1 MRLPLL
7 ALVIAV
13 AATSSC
19 GAPRQVADTWAD
31 GTPRRSGSLKGPK
44 QIGTWTYNHPG
55 GAKAASGAFAGSM
68 QEGPWTLWHPNGALA
83 AQGAYSAGL
92 RSGHWRYQRADG
104 SLQAQGDYRADR
116 QEGLWVSYHADGRT
130 PSAVAFY
137 RRGIWNGPYA
147 TFQADGARSE
157 AGVMLAG
164 VRATWLAAG
173 EAAPAGD
180 PSTAV
185 PDAPLAVRRADGV
198 TVLGLGEA
206 RLWIAADGR
215 PALIGDPPVV
225 EELRAAAGG
234 AAPTAV
240 AMVPPL
246 PELPPAQPWH
256 NMSMAISPAELPP
269 PLPAPVEDPAL
280 PPAAAELSPIA
291 TLPGWWTSDQEAGAA
306 RLLSRYRGQAA
317 VDPGEYGG
325 QPVEVSRA
333 RPAWH
338 GRPMPQTR
346 FLGSD
351 GAVLDLAAWKGRKV
365 VLVVM
370 RGFSG
375 QVCIYCATQTAALAE
390 AATDLRAQ
398 GVETLVVYPGPPAA
412 VPAFLQAV
420 ASLRGSPP
428 PLPVALDAGL
438 TLVRGLEIAGN
449 LSLPA
454 TFILDRDGIVRWT
467 YVGTSIADRPSVLD
481 IRAALERVK

>member
-1 MRLPLL
+1 MRLTLL
-7 ALVIAV
+7 AAVLLIA
-13 AATSSC
+13 ASC
-19 GAPRQVADTWAD
+19 GAPRQVSDTWSD
-31 GTPRRSGSLKGPK
+31 GTPRRAGTLKGPK
-44 QIGTWTYNHPG
+44 QIGVWTYNHQG
-55 GAKAASGAFAGSM
+55 GAKAASGSFAGSM
-68 QEGPWTLWHPNGALA
+68 QEGPWTLWHPNGAVA

-92 RSGHWRYQRADG
+92 RTGHWRYQRADG
-104 SLQAQGDYRADR
+104 SLQAQGSYRADR

-130 PSAVAFY
+130 PSAIAFY

-164 VRATWLAAG
+164 VRAAWLGAG
-173 EAAPAGD
+173 EAATAGD
-180 PSTAV
+180 PATAV
-185 PDAPLAVRRADGV
+185 PDAPIVLRRSDGV
-198 TVLGLGEA
+198 TILGLGEA

-215 PALIGDPPVV
+215 PAIAGDPPVLQ
-225 EELRAAAGG
+225 ELK
-234 AAPTAV
+234 PAV
-240 AMVPPL
+240 AESAPLAVAVPEPP
-246 PELPPAQPWH
+246 PEAPPAKPWH
-256 NMSMAISPAELPP
+256 NMSLGMAASELPP
-269 PLPAPVEDPAL
+269 PLPAPVADPTL

-291 TLPGWWTSDQEAGAA
+291 PLPGWWTSDQEEIAA
-306 RLLSRYRGQAA
+306 KLLNRYRSGVVVNTGDYGDAA
-317 VDPGEYGG
+317 AD
-325 QPVEVSRA
+325 VSRS
-333 RPAWH
+333 RPVWH

-365 VLVVM
+365 VVVVM

-375 QVCIYCATQTAALAE
+375 QVCIYCATQTAALAD
-390 AATDLRAQ
+390 AAADLRKQ

-454 TFILDRDGIVRWT
+454 TFILDREGIVRWT
-467 YVGTSIADRPSVLD
+467 YVGTSIADRPSVVTIRSALD
-481 IRAALERVK
+481 GVR